1 MILAVFENSTEPKYM
16 PQILSAREF
25 FSIACLVYSCSLGS
39 CEANSLTTITLLQCS
54 RCFYEASF
62 PAQHKAEPSEQQKRP
77 KHSLRFSLTRRVSQT
92 TIARNKVMLLSQS
105 IRTQTVANK
114 QKDRKASS
122 ELSIPKAKAMLVVAD
137 VVVIAGPA
145 WERASWIR
153 AYALCARLV

>member
-1 MILAVFENSTEPKYM
+1 
-16 PQILSAREF
+16 
-25 FSIACLVYSCSLGS
+25 
-39 CEANSLTTITLLQCS
+39 
-54 RCFYEASF
+54 
-62 PAQHKAEPSEQQKRP
+62 
-77 KHSLRFSLTRRVSQT
+77 
-92 TIARNKVMLLSQS
+92 MLLSQS

-145 WERASWIR
+145 WDRASWIR